1 MLKRFALGAALL
13 MAGAVPAFAED
24 SCPVPPTPAVV
35 DGATASREQLVAGIG
50 AVKTYIAASDTY
62 QACIADYIKVQTA
75 AAAKD
80 KKPLD
85 PALIQTEGDKV
96 TANQTSKQTV
106 GDAINVSIGAY
117 KKAHPG

>member
-1 MLKRFALGAALL
+1 M
-13 MAGAVPAFAED
+13 MGAVPAFAED

-96 TANQTSKQTV
+96 TANQTSKQTRSMFRSAPTRRPIRV
-106 GDAINVSIGAY
+106 KDRSYRIG
-117 KKAHPG
+117 KAA